1 MFVLTKELRK
11 ENYMK
16 KFFVLFVVLI
26 LAAGVAFAQEDDF
39 FMNGDFQESPR
50 ERPIEPFNFEI
61 SIGFPIHWSNSLHNN
76 DIYLFNPDDPVF
88 MPDKTVTANT
98 SIGVAFIYNISRVFG
113 LSVDADF
120 FYGAK
125 LEGFSRSRS
134 DHVALSGANI
144 FLGPVFYIFNN
155 DVLRVPLSVGAHFYY
170 FQDDLWVPVI
180 DGSNDNLS
188 GSWINRHEFQIGP
201 AISLA
206 VQFHFNRDIYLFSR
220 TSVGIDLLRWHN
232 TKWYDG
238 VNDEYRDAFE
248 NGETY
253 HMDFG
258 INWLV
263 KPSIGIG
270 IKY

>member
-1 MFVLTKELRK
+1 MKRLFVLL
-11 ENYMK
+11 
-16 KFFVLFVVLI
+16 VVLI
-26 LAAGVAFAQEDDF
+26 LATGVAFAQEEDNILE
-39 FMNGDFQESPR
+39 NGSPQERPEEPKK

-61 SIGFPIHWSNSLHNN
+61 SIGFPIHWSNGNHNN
-76 DIYLFNPDDPVF
+76 EIYLFNPDDAEIM

-98 SIGVAFIYNISRVFG
+98 SIGVAFVYNINRGFG
-113 LSVDADF
+113 LAIDADF

-144 FLGPVFYIFNN
+144 FFGPVFYIFNN
-155 DVLRVPLSVGAHFYY
+155 NILRVPLSVGGHFYY

-180 DGSNDNLS
+180 DGSPNNLS

-206 VQFHFNRDIYLFSR
+206 VQFHFSRDIYLFSR
-220 TSVGIDLLRWHN
+220 TSVGIDLLRWH
-232 TKWYDG
+232 TVRWYDG
-238 VNDEYRDAFE
+238 INDEYREVFE
-248 NGETY
+248 NGEKW
-253 HMDFG
+253 HQDFG
-258 INWLV
+258 VNWLV